1 MVLVTN
7 AESRKARRKEGR
19 QDRKKKKRPHANVES
34 AIEKDVEHA
43 KTTKVVRVVKKRQRI
58 EEQPPKNSND
68 DPYAHLDPTTAAA
81 LRKDDEEI
89 QELEMKLGLANE
101 KDRARLHREYSKLEG
116 YGHDFGEF
124 LNDLDGM
131 VHRVTNGND
140 SNIHD
145 QVFVEEDD
153 EEVSV
158 EDDHVSPKDKD
169 PYRHLDDDTVAALKR
184 DDEEIADLEQKLGLG
199 NKKERSRLY
208 REYTKLEGYGDDFG
222 EFLGDLDHLVHR
234 VAVAGPDDDDNTSD
248 VMDSSF
254 SDDEEMVPMKEPF
267 EEIDEDDSILDEL
280 EAAESDECATEEEV
294 QAVDDK
300 RAASDDESKDGEP
313 EPDHNVRD
321 TYRPLN
327 GEDIYGNKV
336 NAQTDGQPTRKYV
349 PPHLRKKQ
357 QDGED
362 ESLRELR
369 RALNNALNRL
379 SEDTLVSVAQSIAKL
394 YPSYPTPDVNDS
406 LWTNVVNA
414 CVARPIVMS
423 GMIPVYVACLA
434 GVHLQTSDNIQLGG
448 YLLEQ
453 VITKLWQAIAM
464 IRSQHATMADGDP
477 LQDDGTTKEAC
488 NLLLVLCYLYNF
500 GVAHCAL
507 MYEIIRNLIHHFTET
522 DIELLLL
529 TLSHCGHALRADDPS
544 ALKEIVLLV
553 QEKALETRK
562 SGETTSSRVEYMIS
576 AMADLKNNKKRR
588 QDIAFG
594 DKTLKLRKLLGRI
607 KSTVAANGTG
617 RSSDACLRM
626 TLQDIINAEEKGR
639 WWKVGACW
647 VGDQY
652 THKGDDYDDDNN
664 NESDEAPTTE
674 KGNAP
679 MTEEEEMLKLA
690 SKHRM
695 NTDMRRSIF
704 CIIMGSADCDD
715 AFEKL
720 VRAGMLKNR
729 TERDTVRVLTECCGN
744 EKSFNPFYSHLAARI
759 CDYQPQCK
767 FTFQLSFWDTFK
779 QFDELK
785 LRKAANLAKLL
796 FHLVAV
802 HRSLRMSV
810 LKAIDMSP
818 DTMPE
823 TASIFLTIFFSSIFD
838 QFDDPADV
846 VPLFPACRPDAAMG
860 SVVEST
866 TEDSGDALRESLSV
880 FFLQTLKSSPKNKK
894 NSKFRANFK
903 AAVKACETDTL

>member
-1 MVLVTN
+1 MVLITN
-7 AESRKARRKEGR
+7 AESRKARRKEER
-19 QDRKKKKRPHANVES
+19 QARKKKKRPLVES
-34 AIEKDVEHA
+34 VIPESSENDVEQPT
-43 KTTKVVRVVKKRQRI
+43 KTKQVKKRQRKG
-58 EEQPPKNSND
+58 PLPNASN

-89 QELEMKLGLANE
+89 QELATKLGLANE
-101 KDRARLHREYSKLEG
+101 KDRIRLHREYSKLEG
-116 YGHDFGEF
+116 YGDDFGEF

-131 VHRVTNGND
+131 VHRVTNGNN
-140 SNIHD
+140 SNKLD
-145 QVFVEEDD
+145 EVSLEEEEEEVFVEDD
-153 EEVSV
+153 RVLSE
-158 EDDHVSPKDKD
+158 D
-169 PYRHLDDDTVAALKR
+169 PYQHLDDDTAAALKR
-184 DDEEIADLEQKLGLG
+184 DDEEIVDLEQKLGLS

-208 REYTKLEGYGDDFG
+208 REYAKLEGYGDDFG
-222 EFLGDLDHLVHR
+222 EFLDDLDHMIRR
-234 VAVAGPDDDDNTSD
+234 VASDGPDDCDSTFDG
-248 VMDSSF
+248 MDSS
-254 SDDEEMVPMKEPF
+254 SSNDEEIVPMKEPF
-267 EEIDEDDSILDEL
+267 EEMDEDDSIIDEL
-280 EAAESDECATEEEV
+280 QAAESDDCASSDEV
-294 QAVDDK
+294 QTVDK
-300 RAASDDESKDGEP
+300 TRAASEDESEDGEP
-313 EPDHNVRD
+313 EPDHNARD
-321 TYRPLN
+321 TYRPLQ

-336 NAQTDGQPTRKYV
+336 NDQTDGQPTRKYI
-349 PPHLRKKQ
+349 PPHLRKKHQ
-357 QDGED
+357 HGED

-379 SEDTLVSVAQSIAKL
+379 SEDTLISVAQSIASL
-394 YPSYPTPDVNDS
+394 YPSFPTPDVNES

-434 GVHLQTSDNIQLGG
+434 GVHVQTSDSIQLGG

-453 VITKLWQAIAM
+453 VITKLWQELTTIQ
-464 IRSQHATMADGDP
+464 SKLSTPADDP
-477 LQDDGTTKEAC
+477 LSDDGTTKEAC

-507 MYEIIRNLIHHFTET
+507 IYDIIRNLIHRFTET

-529 TLSHCGHALRADDPS
+529 SLSHCGHALRADDPR

-553 QEKALETRK
+553 QEKALESKK

-594 DKTLKLRKLLGRI
+594 EKTLKLRKLLGRI
-607 KSTVAANGTG
+607 KSTAAAKGAG

-626 TLQDIINAEEKGR
+626 TLQDILKAEEKGR

-647 VGDQY
+647 VGNQY
-652 THKGDDYDDDNN
+652 AHKGDDYND
-664 NESDEAPTTE
+664 NESVVAPTAE
-674 KGNAP
+674 NGNLP
-679 MTEEEEMLKLA
+679 MTEEKEEMLKLA

-695 NTDMRRSIF
+695 NTDMRRSVF

-810 LKAIDMSP
+810 LKVIDMSP

-838 QFDDPADV
+838 HFDDPADV
-846 VPLFPACRPDAAMG
+846 VPLFPTSRPDSAVG
-860 SVVEST
+860 SIVEST
-866 TEDSGDALRESLSV
+866 EDSSDALRESLSV

-894 NSKFRANFK
+894 HSKFRANFK